1 VTAAIDPAVFERFIP
16 LNKLSAKGREA
27 LIMGK
32 GISQVSIPRE
42 VYLFKAGQSVYDTLY
57 VLEGKVELLTPP
69 PDERVQGSVTGGS
82 PECLQPMPNQ
92 VPSQISAVAATDV
105 RLLKVDSNLLNSV
118 LAWDQPEPAA
128 GPAANATRP
137 ASAAVAENSDW
148 MSNFLCIRGFQRVP
162 PENLQSVFMKM
173 DSITVNAGD
182 VVIKQDTEGDYFY
195 VIAEGRCRVSREVP
209 GKPAVKLADFG
220 PGACLGEDALIS
232 GDKRNA
238 TITMITP
245 GKLMRLPKQDFV
257 KLLKE
262 PITRPLSLKQAQEL
276 IGKGALWLDVRMPVD
291 RKSPAL
297 EGSASIPFFILRS
310 RLSTLDHGKT
320 YVVYCENGQQSSV
333 AAYLLCKEGI
343 DAYFLKGGLI
353 AEAAKA

>member
-1 VTAAIDPAVFERFIP
+1 MTAAIDPTVFERFIP

-32 GISQVSIPRE
+32 GISQVEIPRE

-118 LAWDQPEPAA
+118 LAWDQPEPAS
-128 GPAANATRP
+128 GPAASATRP
-137 ASAAVAENSDW
+137 ANAAVAETSDW

-209 GKPAVKLADFG
+209 GKPAVKLAEFG

-262 PITRPLSLKQAQEL
+262 PITRPLSLRQAQEL
-276 IGKGALWLDVRMPVD
+276 IGKGAQWLDVRMPVD
-291 RKSPAL
+291 RKSPAMA
-297 EGSASIPFFILRS
+297 GSTSIPFFILRS
-310 RLSTLDHGKT
+310 RLSTLDRGKT

-343 DAYFLKGGLI
+343 DAYFLKGGLV